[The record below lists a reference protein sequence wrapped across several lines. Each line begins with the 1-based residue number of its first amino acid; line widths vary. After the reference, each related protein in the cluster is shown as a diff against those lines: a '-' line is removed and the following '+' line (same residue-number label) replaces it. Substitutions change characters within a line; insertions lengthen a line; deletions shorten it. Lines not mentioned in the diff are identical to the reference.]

1 MACQAP
7 LSMGLLGKNTGIGCH
22 FPPPGELPD
31 PGIKPKSL
39 MSLAFQ
45 VDPIPAEPPGKPGDL
60 KKHKF
65 LGPALELRNLGMA
78 QLAEF

>member
-1 MACQAP
+1 
-7 LSMGLLGKNTGIGCH
+7 MGFLGKNTGIGCH

-45 VDPIPAEPPGKPGDL
+45 VDPVPAESPGKPGDL
-60 KKHKF
+60 
-65 LGPALELRNLGMA
+65 N
-78 QLAEF
+78 